1 MQAFEGEKKE
11 RKKDRESKR
20 FREKEKYSERKRE
33 IIIYYRDPGQMWMLL
48 SLSVIYSIS
57 MNLAQPLCIWQPTK
71 NVNVIHPLA
80 HDSI

>member
-11 RKKDRESKR
+11 RKKDRESER
-20 FREKEKYSERKRE
+20 FRDKEKYSERTRE

-48 SLSVIYSIS
+48 SLSVTYSIS
-57 MNLAQPLCIWQPTK
+57 LNLAQPLCIWQPTK
-71 NVNVIHPLA
+71 SAYVIHPLA